1 MEYFDNVLEIDPN
14 NINALKKK
22 AFTLAQLGQ
31 VEKAIDY
38 FEMATQ
44 IELQ

>member
-1 MEYFDNVLEIDPN
+1 MGYFDNVLEIEPD
-14 NINALKKK
+14 NISALKKK
-22 AFTLAQLGQ
+22 AFALAQLGQ
-31 VEKAIDY
+31 VEEARDY